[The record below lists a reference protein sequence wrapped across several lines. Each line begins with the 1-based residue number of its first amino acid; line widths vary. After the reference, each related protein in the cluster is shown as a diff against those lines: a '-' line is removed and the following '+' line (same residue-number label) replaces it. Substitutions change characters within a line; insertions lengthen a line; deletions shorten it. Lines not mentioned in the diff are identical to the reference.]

1 MTSPTLAS
9 LASKGRACRALA
21 STGTPEI
28 SVVIPVFN
36 HSAYLPQCLESVFQ
50 QEGGSM
56 EMICIDDAST
66 DPLVPEI
73 IAAVADLPGVRCVRN
88 DLNLGISDS
97 QNRAVDMARG
107 RYIAFL
113 DCDDHLRPGAL
124 QRTLDVA
131 RQHGEPDY
139 IFTDRRNI
147 DSRDKTLFDAIYQ
160 LVQSRNGIKRDL
172 TDRMIA
178 SHLKVVRKDS
188 FIRAGGFT
196 PRYTG
201 IQDWELALKV
211 ARFGEFAYL
220 PEVLYCHRLH
230 AASVTSSDTRGQ
242 ARKSNLLRREHLE
255 SLRLGRPGDG
265 PWAKFSI
272 KELAGKSWYCPEVV
286 YSAWMNGHP
295 CALDAHGALNAVE
308 IEFITDF
315 NSYFD
320 RIHLDN
326 IEVASQIGGSLWT
339 PTLLRSPLHHSA
351 T

>member
-1 MTSPTLAS
+1 VISPTLAS
-9 LASKGRACRALA
+9 LASKGRGTKALA
-21 STGTPEI
+21 CTPPPEI

-36 HSAYLPQCLESVFQ
+36 HSAYLPRCLESVLDQ
-50 QEGGSM
+50 NVESM
-56 EMICIDDAST
+56 EIICIDDAST
-66 DPLVPEI
+66 DPLIPEI
-73 IAAVADLPGVRCVRN
+73 TAAVADVPGVRCIRN
-88 DLNLGISDS
+88 ERNLGISET

-131 RQHGEPDY
+131 RQQGEPDY

-147 DSRDKTLFDAIYQ
+147 DNQDKTLFDAIYQ
-160 LVQSRNGIKRDL
+160 IVQSRNGIKRDL

-196 PRYTG
+196 QRYTG
-201 IQDWELALKV
+201 IQDWELALKI
-211 ARFGEFAYL
+211 AQFGEFAYI

-230 AASVTSSDTRGQ
+230 AASVSSSDTRGQ

-255 SLRLGRPGDG
+255 SLRSGNSGDG
-265 PWAKFSI
+265 QWESFSI
-272 KELAGKSWYCPEVV
+272 KELAGKSWYCPDRV
-286 YSAWMNGHP
+286 YNAWMDGHA
-295 CALDAHGALNAVE
+295 CALDAHGPLNAIE

-320 RIHLDN
+320 RIHVDN
-326 IEVASQIGGSLWT
+326 IEVASRIGGSLWI
-339 PTLLRSPLHHSA
+339 PTLLRSPLHLSV

>member
-9 LASKGRACRALA
+9 LASKGQASRALA

-36 HSAYLPQCLESVFQ
+36 HSAYLPRCLESVFDQ
-50 QEGGSM
+50 NVGSM
-56 EMICIDDAST
+56 EIICIDDAST
-66 DPLVPEI
+66 DPLIPEI
-73 IAAVADLPGVRCVRN
+73 TAAVADVSGVRCIRN
-88 DLNLGISDS
+88 EGNLGISET
-97 QNRAVDMARG
+97 QNRAVALARG

-139 IFTDRRNI
+139 LFTDRRNI
-147 DSRDKTLFDAIYQ
+147 DSHDKTLFDAIYQ

-196 PRYTG
+196 QRYTG
-201 IQDWELALKV
+201 IQDWELALKI
-211 ARFGEFAYL
+211 ARFGDFAYL

-255 SLRLGRPGDG
+255 SLRPSSTGHNRRET
-265 PWAKFSI
+265 FSI
-272 KELAGKSWYCPEVV
+272 KEVAGKSWYCPDVV
-286 YSAWMNGHP
+286 YNAWVNGHA
-295 CALDAHGALNAVE
+295 CVLDAHGTLNAVE
-308 IEFITDF
+308 IEFIIDF

-320 RIHLDN
+320 RIHVDN
-326 IEVASQIGGSLWT
+326 IEVASRIGGSLWT
-339 PTLLRSPLHHSA
+339 PMLLRSPLHRSVS
-351 T
+351 